1 MGNVTITAALGWL
14 GGIGGMGV
22 NHPRPLQAI
31 FAVGGGGSVG
41 SLGDRIGEHFY
52 YCWGKG
58 MCSVGSGFLGSEVN
72 VDTVVLTVIV
82 MAFILLLA
90 LFARSRLTLD
100 RPRGLQNVLEM
111 TFDFVNGFVVDTLGS
126 ARARAIGPLAV
137 ALFLF
142 ILVANWIDLLPVPR
156 VGAPTSDLNTTAGLA
171 IMVFILSQTLGVRR
185 HGPIGYVKHLFAF
198 PVLAPITVIEEI
210 SKPIT
215 LSLRLFGNIFAGE
228 VLIIVFGVLLT
239 QLATAITL
247 PLPYVLSL
255 VLGLFVGAIQAFVFA
270 VLTVSYI
277 GIATSSEH

>member
-1 MGNVTITAALGWL
+1 MSSIVLGLL
-14 GGIGGMGV
+14 GGADRLLGV
-22 NHPRPLQAI
+22 GV
-31 FAVGGGGSVG
+31 FAVGGGGSAS
-41 SLGDRIGEHFY
+41 SLTDRIGEHIY

-58 MCSVGSGFLGSEVN
+58 ICTVGSGFLGTEVN

-90 LFARSRLTLD
+90 LFVRARLSVE
-100 RPRGLQNVLEM
+100 RPRGLQNVSE
-111 TFDFVNGFVVDTLGS
+111 TAFDFVNGFVVDSLGKQG
-126 ARARAIGPLAV
+126 ARAIGPLAV

-142 ILVANWIDLLPVPR
+142 ILIANWIDLLPIPR

-171 IMVFILSQTLGVRR
+171 IMAFVLAQTLGVRR
-185 HGPIGYVKHLFAF
+185 HGPIGYVKHIFSY
-198 PVLAPITVIEEI
+198 PYLAPITVIEEV

-247 PLPYVLSL
+247 PLPYVFSL

-277 GIATSSEH
+277 GISTSSEH